1 MKCTL
6 SLATKIDNNLN
17 WKNMKN
23 EKALL
28 RQLGLGAFYTTST
41 KNELP
46 GYISEHLLISFLA
59 GNSSKKKKKHY
70 FAEYYSAISAWEKFI
85 DSFVP

>member
-1 MKCTL
+1 
-6 SLATKIDNNLN
+6 
-17 WKNMKN
+17 MKN

-59 GNSSKKKKKHY
+59 GNSSKKKKAL
-70 FAEYYSAISAWEKFI
+70 FC
-85 DSFVP
+85 

>member
-1 MKCTL
+1 
-6 SLATKIDNNLN
+6 
-17 WKNMKN
+17 MKN

-59 GNSSKKKKKHY
+59 GNFSKKKKSIILLNIILLSLH
-70 FAEYYSAISAWEKFI
+70 EKNLLIPLF
-85 DSFVP
+85 PN

>member
-1 MKCTL
+1 
-6 SLATKIDNNLN
+6 
-17 WKNMKN
+17 MKN

-28 RQLGLGAFYTTST
+28 WQLGLGAFYTTST

-59 GNSSKKKKKHY
+59 GNSSKK
-70 FAEYYSAISAWEKFI
+70 EKSIILLNIILLSLHEKNLLIPLF
-85 DSFVP
+85 PN